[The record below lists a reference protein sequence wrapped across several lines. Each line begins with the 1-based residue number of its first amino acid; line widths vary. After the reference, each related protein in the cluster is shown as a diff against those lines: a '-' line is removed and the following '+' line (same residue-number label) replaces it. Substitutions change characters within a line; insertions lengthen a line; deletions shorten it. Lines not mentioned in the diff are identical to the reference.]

1 MLYFNYLVIY
11 SIFGFLL
18 ESEVYKIGNMN
29 THSGILYGPY
39 TYVYGFGVLASI
51 LIYEK
56 LDKYLKKKNKYLKV
70 LIYFLIFTFI
80 LTLIEYLGGNILN
93 FIFRVD
99 MWNYSYKKYHFGK
112 YICLSNAIIWG
123 LLGTFNIYFI
133 YPKLK
138 KFLKKIPSIYSYI
151 TLAIVLIDVLITL
164 IVKAKLF

>member
-11 SIFGFLL
+11 SVFGFLL
-18 ESEVYKIGNMN
+18 ESLVYKIGNMN

-39 TYVYGFGVLASI
+39 TFVYGFGVLASI
-51 LIYEK
+51 LIYEN

-70 LIYFLIFTFI
+70 IIYFLFFTFI

-93 FIFRVD
+93 YIFDID
-99 MWNYSYKKYHFGK
+99 MWDYSYKKFHFGK

-123 LLGTFNIYFI
+123 LLGTLNIYFI

-138 KFLKKIPSIYSYI
+138 KFLMKIPNIYSYI
-151 TLAIVLIDVLITL
+151 ILGVILIDTLITL
-164 IVKAKLF
+164 IIKVK